1 MLNLQ
6 HQRQMY
12 IWSNT
17 AYRFISVWKHDL
29 RYTSW
34 FLYVQHIQNNLYVYI
49 IFYENSIWSLLTLPK
64 WLQSNGL
71 ASTNELSALWENVKL
86 MLHFLF
92 MNELKSDERSETN
105 QNQETLQFIMAKCKI
120 FMSDL
125 SDYISL

>member
-29 RYTSW
+29 RYPSW

-49 IFYENSIWSLLTLPK
+49 IFYENSNYLIFVNSPK
-64 WLQSNGL
+64 
-71 ASTNELSALWENVKL
+71 A
-86 MLHFLF
+86 
-92 MNELKSDERSETN
+92 
-105 QNQETLQFIMAKCKI
+105 IAK
-120 FMSDL
+120 
-125 SDYISL
+125 